1 MNKEKLYLLV
11 KEKLKENRNNLSIQI
26 SGLIQSRDNETKS
39 SAGDKYET
47 GRAMTQIE
55 LDKLKKRLFNI
66 DQMSYFLKKINPK
79 NKEDKIRLG
88 ALIETNHGCFFIS
101 IALGKIETK
110 NNKIIYLISPSSPLS
125 KSMVNLK
132 KGDSFSFQKRNYF
145 INEIQ

>member
-79 NKEDKIRLG
+79 KKEDKARLG
-88 ALIETNHGCFFIS
+88 ALIETNHGYFFIS

-110 NNKIIYLISPSSPLS
+110 NNKITYLISPSSPLS

>member
-11 KEKLKENRNNLSIQI
+11 KEKLKENRNSLSIQI

-79 NKEDKIRLG
+79 NKEDKARLG

>member
-66 DQMSYFLKKINPK
+66 DQMSYFLKKIN
-79 NKEDKIRLG
+79 
-88 ALIETNHGCFFIS
+88 
-101 IALGKIETK
+101 
-110 NNKIIYLISPSSPLS
+110 
-125 KSMVNLK
+125 
-132 KGDSFSFQKRNYF
+132 
-145 INEIQ
+145 